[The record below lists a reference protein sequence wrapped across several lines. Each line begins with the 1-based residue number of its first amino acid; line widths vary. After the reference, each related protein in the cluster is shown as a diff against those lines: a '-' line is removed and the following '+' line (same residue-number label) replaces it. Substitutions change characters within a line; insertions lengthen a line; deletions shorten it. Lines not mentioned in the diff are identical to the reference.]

1 MDPEVYYEY
10 TPKKGFFE
18 NLGTHIIDFIQTFV
32 VFGAIFA
39 LIYLFVAQF
48 HKVSGQSMF
57 PTMHNGDFLITEKI
71 SYRFG
76 EPNRGQIVVLKNPRN
91 DAQDFIKRIIAVP
104 GDTVKIENNSIFL
117 NGGLL
122 DETYLPPG
130 IPTRGGTFLQDGS
143 SATMG
148 PNQYLVI
155 GDNREHSSDSREF
168 GPVGKEKLIG
178 RALLRYWPPQAV
190 GLLILK

>member
-1 MDPEVYYEY
+1 M
-10 TPKKGFFE
+10 
-18 NLGTHIIDFIQTFV
+18 
-32 VFGAIFA
+32 
-39 LIYLFVAQF
+39 
-48 HKVSGQSMF
+48 
-57 PTMHNGDFLITEKI
+57 ITEKI

-91 DAQDFIKRIIAVP
+91 DAQDFIKRIIAIP

-117 NGGLL
+117 NGGSL
-122 DETYLPPG
+122 DEAYLPSG
-130 IPTRGGTFLQDGS
+130 TITRGGTFLQDGN